1 MIVMK
6 SISTILILVLLQSC
20 SPNFIKDFS
29 VYKNDNDYKMWVTYY
44 GTKKDTI
51 AINWLLSYQI
61 ENNTNRGVKFDW
73 IRKRPEYLLQN
84 TLMKSNDSLSVF
96 NQLINKNESRELLL
110 YSSKLVSV
118 RNFPNNYLENKN
130 VMFTLNQSEKNISN
144 IPIEQIKFRESQY
157 FQNILKEIEN
167 DSIAIVFRDTVTDD
181 YFQFKGII
189 KDKKLKFSR

>member
-1 MIVMK
+1 
-6 SISTILILVLLQSC
+6 
-20 SPNFIKDFS
+20 
-29 VYKNDNDYKMWVTYY
+29 
-44 GTKKDTI
+44 
-51 AINWLLSYQI
+51 
-61 ENNTNRGVKFDW
+61 
-73 IRKRPEYLLQN
+73 
-84 TLMKSNDSLSVF
+84 MKSNDSLSVF

-130 VMFTLNQSEKNISN
+130 VIFTLNQSEKNISN

-181 YFQFKGII
+181 YF
-189 KDKKLKFSR
+189 